1 MYEALILE
9 CLSNEDLKAET
20 ELEDFKDTQK
30 FSLEMTKYSNRKW
43 APLGGEQ
50 NLPYEPVHV
59 DLSIKF
65 GSQECLKSKQGE

>member
-1 MYEALILE
+1 
-9 CLSNEDLKAET
+9 
-20 ELEDFKDTQK
+20 
-30 FSLEMTKYSNRKW
+30 MTKYSNRKW